1 MRLMDRILA
10 ALSPDIR
17 QRVMRWAILK
27 YPLPAL
33 TSTERSRLHRATA
46 RNDKGNASVAAKAT
60 PALQQRN
67 ENVAAKATPA
77 LQQRNENVASPPHTP
92 PTPHATK
99 QAFSYSGGFSEF
111 WRFYPKRVGKGEA
124 YKTWTKSN
132 CEVISEVVVKAVREQ
147 NGFLIREGGKY
158 TPLPATWLNQRRWE
172 DEPPQASPLSPKT
185 QANAEAL
192 RRAAIRLKGGDPD
205 AP

>member
-67 ENVAAKATPA
+67 ENVA
-77 LQQRNENVASPPHTP
+77 SPPHTP

-111 WRFYPKRVGKGEA
+111 WMFYPKRVGKGEA
-124 YKTWTKSN
+124 YKAWTKSN